1 MDVALLLV
9 KQIVIMFLYMA
20 CGFLLFKGKKITK
33 EGSASM
39 ANLLVWLIIPVVLVK
54 SFCVEPTADRVQA
67 LALSVLLAVV
77 ALALSIGLSAFVFR
91 NHPIENIA
99 AAFSNAGFIGIP
111 LVTATVGGQY
121 VFFIAFFV
129 AMLNILQWI
138 YGTAV
143 ITSSKMRFNK
153 ATLCH
158 PLILSVGVGL
168 VLFFTGWG
176 VKLPAVVHSTM
187 NGISA
192 VNSPIAMFVM
202 GVYLAQADLKN
213 LLKNKWLYLVSVVR
227 LLAAPVLTLLAFWGL
242 QAILPAMEKNMLMA
256 LFITA
261 VAPAG
266 ANVAVYAQLYNKDYV
281 YASTT
286 VVVSTLLCLATM
298 PLMVLAAQYLF

>member
-1 MDVALLLV
+1 MEVTLLV
-9 KQIVIMFLYMA
+9 IKQIVIMFLYMA
-20 CGFLLFKGKKITK
+20 CGFFLFKGKKITK

-54 SFCVEPTADRVQA
+54 SFCVEPTGDRIGA
-67 LALSVLLAVV
+67 LGLSFLLAV
-77 ALALSIGLSAFVFR
+77 LALGLSISLSAVVFKK
-91 NHPIENIA
+91 HPIENIA
-99 AAFSNAGFIGIP
+99 AAFSNAGFLGIP
-111 LVTATVGGQY
+111 LVTATIGGEY

-129 AMLNILQWI
+129 AMLNILQWV
-138 YGTAV
+138 YGVAV
-143 ITSSKMRFNK
+143 ITNTKMRFNK
-153 ATLCH
+153 STLLH
-158 PLILSVGVGL
+158 PLILSVGIGL

-176 VKLPAVVHSTM
+176 AKLPAVVHSTM
-187 NGISA
+187 NGIA
-192 VNSPIAMFVM
+192 AANAPIAMFVM

-213 LLKNKWLYLVSVVR
+213 LLKNKWLYMVSLIR
-227 LLAAPVLTLLAFWGL
+227 LLVTPVLTLLLFWGL
-242 QAILPAMEKNMLMA
+242 QAILPAMEKQMLLA

>member
-1 MDVALLLV
+1 MDVTLLLI

-20 CGFLLFKGKKITK
+20 CGFFLFKGKKITK
-33 EGSASM
+33 EGSAST

-54 SFCVEPTADRVQA
+54 SFCVEPTGDRIGA
-67 LALSVLLAVV
+67 LGLSFLLAV
-77 ALALSIGLSAFVFR
+77 LALGLSISLSAVVFK

-99 AAFSNAGFIGIP
+99 AAFSNAGFLGIP
-111 LVTATVGGQY
+111 LVTATIGGEY

-129 AMLNILQWI
+129 AMLNILQWV
-138 YGTAV
+138 YGVAV
-143 ITSSKMRFNK
+143 ITDSKMRFNK
-153 ATLCH
+153 STLLH
-158 PLILSVGVGL
+158 PLILSVGIGL

-176 VKLPAVVHSTM
+176 AKLPAVVHSTM
-187 NGISA
+187 NGIA
-192 VNSPIAMFVM
+192 AANAPIAMFVM

-213 LLKNKWLYLVSVVR
+213 LLKNKWLYMVSLIR
-227 LLAAPVLTLLAFWGL
+227 LLVTPVLTLLLFWGL
-242 QAILPAMEKNMLMA
+242 QAILPAMEKQMLLA

>member
-1 MDVALLLV
+1 MEVTLLV
-9 KQIVIMFLYMA
+9 IKQIVIMFLYMA

-54 SFCVEPTADRVQA
+54 SFCVEPTADRMQA
-67 LALSVLLAVV
+67 LASSVLLAVV
-77 ALALSIGLSAFVFR
+77 ALFLSIGLCALVFK

-99 AAFSNAGFIGIP
+99 AAFSNAGFLGIP
-111 LVTATVGGQY
+111 LVTATIGGEY
-121 VFFIAFFV
+121 VFFVAFFV
-129 AMLNILQWI
+129 AMLNILQWV
-138 YGTAV
+138 YGVAV
-143 ITSSKMRFNK
+143 ITNTKMRFNK
-153 ATLCH
+153 STLLH
-158 PLILSVGVGL
+158 PLILSVGIGL

-176 VKLPAVVHSTM
+176 AKLPAVVHSTM

-192 VNSPIAMFVM
+192 ANAPIAMFVM

-213 LLKNKWLYLVSVVR
+213 LLKNKWLYLVSLIR
-227 LLAAPVLTLLAFWGL
+227 LLVTPVLTLLAFWGL
-242 QAILPAMEKNMLMA
+242 QAILPAMEKQMLLA

-298 PLMVLAAQYLF
+298 PLMVLFAQYLF